1 VNHVALDYHAMPQD
15 TKGYLAD
22 KTRIIVCDQGGDEV
36 VSERTIIKLIAVIGI
51 ALLVIFGY
59 STIQKAIGQFL
70 PSDANIGIAGMLIV
84 LGVLGYLWISGKAE
98 EVLE

>member
-1 VNHVALDYHAMPQD
+1 
-15 TKGYLAD
+15 
-22 KTRIIVCDQGGDEV
+22 VCDQGGDEV
-36 VSERTIIKLIAVIGI
+36 VSEKTIIKLVAVLGI

-59 STIQKAIGQFL
+59 STIQKTFGPLL

-84 LGVLGYLWISGKAE
+84 LGVLGYLWIRGKAE